1 MNIKV
6 VLKNTGKIILLES
19 LLLIAPLIVALIYKE
34 DTWMYF
40 IESIIISICIG
51 GILNSIPTKE
61 SRIYT
66 KEGFLI
72 VSLTWILVSILG
84 ALPFYLSGE
93 IPNFIDAL
101 FETVS
106 GFTTTGATILANV
119 EGLSR
124 GMLFWRSF
132 THWIGG
138 IGILVFL

>member
-84 ALPFYLSGE
+84 
-93 IPNFIDAL
+93 
-101 FETVS
+101 T
-106 GFTTTGATILANV
+106 TILFK
-119 EGLSR
+119 L
-124 GMLFWRSF
+124 
-132 THWIGG
+132 
-138 IGILVFL
+138 